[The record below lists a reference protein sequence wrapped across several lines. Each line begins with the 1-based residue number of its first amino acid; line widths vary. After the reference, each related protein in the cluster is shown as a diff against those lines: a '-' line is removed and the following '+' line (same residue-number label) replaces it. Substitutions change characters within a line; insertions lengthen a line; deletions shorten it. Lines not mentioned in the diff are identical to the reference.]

1 MSGVMTF
8 GEDFL
13 PAAVRT
19 ECERIIP
26 DVDGI
31 KPTDAAD
38 TLLFLKAHYNQEHS
52 TQQQDFFSKYL
63 KLLLFKDFFISIPL
77 KRWNIDR
84 NKYNVFNSYTVCGTL
99 TI

>member
-1 MSGVMTF
+1 MSDVMTV

-38 TLLFLKAHYNQEHS
+38 TFLFLKANYNQEQS
-52 TQQQDFFSKYL
+52 T
-63 KLLLFKDFFISIPL
+63 
-77 KRWNIDR
+77 
-84 NKYNVFNSYTVCGTL
+84 
-99 TI
+99 

>member
-1 MSGVMTF
+1 MSGIMTV

-13 PAAVRT
+13 PAVVRT

-38 TLLFLKAHYNQEHS
+38 TFLFLKAHYNQE
-52 TQQQDFFSKYL
+52 Q
-63 KLLLFKDFFISIPL
+63 
-77 KRWNIDR
+77 
-84 NKYNVFNSYTVCGTL
+84 L
-99 TI
+99 T

>member
-31 KPTDAAD
+31 KPIDAAD
-38 TLLFLKAHYNQEHS
+38 TFLFLKAHYNQEHS
-52 TQQQDFFSKYL
+52 T
-63 KLLLFKDFFISIPL
+63 
-77 KRWNIDR
+77 
-84 NKYNVFNSYTVCGTL
+84 
-99 TI
+99 

>member
-8 GEDFL
+8 GQDFL

-19 ECERIIP
+19 ACERIIP

-38 TLLFLKAHYNQEHS
+38 TFLFLKAHYNQQHS
-52 TQQQDFFSKYL
+52 TQLQDFF
-63 KLLLFKDFFISIPL
+63 IQV
-77 KRWNIDR
+77 KRCNIDN
-84 NKYNVFNSYTVCGTL
+84 NKYNIFNSYVACGTL
-99 TI
+99 TQSNSIKCMTFD